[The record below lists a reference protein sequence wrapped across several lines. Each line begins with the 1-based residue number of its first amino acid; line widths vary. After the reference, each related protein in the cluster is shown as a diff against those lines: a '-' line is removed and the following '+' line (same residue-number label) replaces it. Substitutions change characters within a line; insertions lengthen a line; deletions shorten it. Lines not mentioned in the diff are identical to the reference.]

1 MARSGAIAHVVAGGF
16 PPGTFAGHDIDYARL
31 RLLQMLH
38 ERGAPATVSGDF
50 TDIDKWLPDRKLLI
64 TYVAGPYANDQQ
76 TAFVNDWLQAGGRWL
91 GLHGSSGGRA
101 VRVDGRRRTM
111 VKTSYHDMLG
121 GFFINHP
128 PVRRFRVDVP
138 AESHPLTKGLPKSF
152 DVVDELYMI
161 ELQHPERTDV
171 VLTTELAKDPSPP
184 GFGFVYEK
192 DTALQADGKTRVLGY
207 THEVG
212 KGGVAYVALGHC
224 HTPESSSQ
232 PFVDTS
238 VDPEGKTP
246 PILRGPWETEPF
258 ERLLANAIEWGLS

>member
-1 MARSGAIAHVVAGGF
+1 
-16 PPGTFAGHDIDYARL
+16 
-31 RLLQMLH
+31 
-38 ERGAPATVSGDF
+38 
-50 TDIDKWLPDRKLLI
+50 
-64 TYVAGPYANDQQ
+64 
-76 TAFVNDWLQAGGRWL
+76 
-91 GLHGSSGGRA
+91 
-101 VRVDGRRRTM
+101 
-111 VKTSYHDMLG
+111 
-121 GFFINHP
+121 
-128 PVRRFRVDVP
+128 
-138 AESHPLTKGLPKSF
+138 
-152 DVVDELYMI
+152 MI

-224 HTPESSSQ
+224 HTPASSSQ